1 MTDWIYENP
10 GENMPRYRQESKTI
24 DFFGIMRKRLNDAL
38 PLSILD
44 SSAEFL
50 LKGPVLES
58 FKNWRDDVKNAFANR
73 HVVEHGK
80 YDESQYSEEN
90 SVKLFLLLDTI
101 FYLLKNANTVNS
113 G

>member
-1 MTDWIYENP
+1 
-10 GENMPRYRQESKTI
+10 MPRYRQESKTI
-24 DFFGIMRKRLNDAL
+24 DFFDILRKKLNDAL
-38 PLSILD
+38 PRSVLD
-44 SSAEFL
+44 STAEFL

-73 HVVEHGK
+73 RVVEHGK

-90 SVKLFLLLDTI
+90 SVKLFLLKETI
-101 FYLLKNANTVNS
+101 FYLLKNADNVNS